1 MHYEDADY
9 DSSDAPTKCKRTV
22 LTDIQARNIFE
33 MKSFHFAG
41 QRGSTSKIAQTYG
54 VSPKT
59 IRDIWAGRTWYRAT
73 YTLDRS
79 KPASVER
86 LQTKIGRPLG
96 AKDQQPRRSK
106 IGSSPISCKPSCQ
119 RAIFANRSVYQPSHC
134 DLSTGEAAEADISNA
149 EVVMMPSIDMEE
161 RNCIEKFQLNTE
173 GSISGR
179 NARSS
184 NTASSLQLKQ
194 VESPSNTA
202 LPDLRVGME
211 IEAFLQQEQWIPS
224 APGELDPFHSDLI
237 VFWSHMGFQHCT
249 H

>member
-1 MHYEDADY
+1 M
-9 DSSDAPTKCKRTV
+9 
-22 LTDIQARNIFE
+22 LTDIQARNIFA

-79 KPASVER
+79 KPASLER

-106 IGSSPISCKPSCQ
+106 VESLSMSSKIRSR
-119 RAIFANRSVYQPSHC
+119 RAPDANYLIFQSSDYETERPNF
-134 DLSTGEAAEADISNA
+134 SNA
-149 EVVMMPSIDMEE
+149 KVIGVPSIDMEE
-161 RNCIEKFQLNTE
+161 NYCIEKFQLHTAVSDSE
-173 GSISGR
+173 RDVSSIGPDPR
-179 NARSS
+179 HADGYR
-184 NTASSLQLKQ
+184 Q
-194 VESPSNTA
+194 TA

-224 APGELDPFHSDLI
+224 SPGELDPFHSDLNQLI
-237 VFWSHMGFQHCT
+237 VFWSHMEFRHCT